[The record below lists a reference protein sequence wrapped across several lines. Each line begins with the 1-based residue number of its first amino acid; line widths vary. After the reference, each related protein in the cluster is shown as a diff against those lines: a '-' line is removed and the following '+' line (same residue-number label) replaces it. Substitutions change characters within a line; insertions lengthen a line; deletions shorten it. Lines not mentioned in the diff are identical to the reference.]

1 MQSVPEPIR
10 PAPCLSVSY
19 HLNASPVLSIPKHRT
34 AIAAQF
40 STILFQRDSLL
51 CRYNSI
57 PFLCYHFKPVIRKPP
72 LRLCCSAHF
81 QSTSTPF
88 TSSSSHRSR
97 CQRLSFHPQQCQF
110 ISFHSGSAASAV
122 PFSAFPLQIN
132 STLAFACATPF
143 HAMPRPCQSQLCQRH
158 SMPCYL

>member
-1 MQSVPEPIR
+1 MSLLCSLFLSLSD
-10 PAPCLSVSY
+10 PCYSLSY
-19 HLNASPVLSIPKHRT
+19 HLNASPVLSYPKHRS

-40 STILFQRDSLL
+40 FTILFQRDSLL

-57 PFLCYHFKPVIRKPP
+57 RCDSFACPGKSFPVLSFQTVIRKPP

-81 QSTSTPF
+81 QFTSTTF

-110 ISFHSGSAASAV
+110 ISFHSGSAAFRSNSLHCLCRSLHRCFASAV
-122 PFSAFPLQIN
+122 PFS
-132 STLAFACATPF
+132 S
-143 HAMPRPCQSQLCQRH
+143 
-158 SMPCYL
+158 

>member
-10 PAPCLSVSY
+10 PMPCYSVSY
-19 HLNASPVLSIPKHRT
+19 HLNASPVLSYPKHRS

-40 STILFQRDSLL
+40 FTILFQRRHFFADTILFVVTPSHFHA
-51 CRYNSI
+51 S
-57 PFLCYHFKPVIRKPP
+57 PFLCYHFKRLFASLLSAYAVQLISKAS
-72 LRLCCSAHF
+72 LRIDFLF
-81 QSTSTPF
+81 TSTPF

-122 PFSAFPLQIN
+122 PICS
-132 STLAFACATPF
+132 
-143 HAMPRPCQSQLCQRH
+143 
-158 SMPCYL
+158 